1 MIHAVFFDI
10 GGTVHTQ
17 DATPESDRDYIR
29 RLWCFLH
36 MNHIYT
42 AETPEQLL
50 EHINAGAKAYKSYT
64 EQELIELP
72 PDMIWQKFFLKDF
85 DIPAEKLAGLGE
97 ELCYMFDRYRKHIV
111 KREGLKE
118 TLEALRQRGYRLG
131 VISNLMSTTFVP
143 RILEEHG
150 IAQYFETITMSSV
163 CGIRKPRPEIFEIAL
178 NEMRIGKEQAAYVGD
193 TISRDVRGVRNAG
206 WPLMIQT
213 YLIVF
218 PLLDMISTSFTLAQK
233 DARLA
238 GGTAGS
244 FTLYYW
250 QRLLGSALTKQ
261 MLLQPLLNSLL
272 IGVCV
277 SFFAILIGSVLAW
290 LMVRTDLPFK
300 PFFSLAV
307 IIPYM
312 IPSWCKS
319 QAWLTMF
326 KTERIG
332 GAPGFLMSLG
342 INVPDWLAYGPIAI
356 ITVLSLH
363 YYAYAYLLVSAALNS
378 INSELEEMGEIQ
390 GAGKATILRKITFPL
405 VLPAMLSAVI
415 LTFSKAIGT
424 FGVINYLGSKVNFV
438 TLSSQLY
445 MNSKSQ
451 NTQTAF
457 AMALIMICIAS
468 ISVFVNQKL
477 IGSRKSYATIGG
489 KGGRSTPIRL
499 GKHKPLI
506 TAVLF
511 LFFVFGIIMP
521 IALLI
526 LESFMLRQ
534 GDYSLS
540 NLTLHYWI
548 GDPIATVM
556 EGQPGIFKNANFI
569 NSLINSLKLTFVNG
583 VFGTIFGQIIGYI
596 CAKGRGKLHGKVVEQ
611 LVFIPYLIPSI
622 AFGGIFLSMFSA
634 PQQLFGVTLVPS
646 LYGTFALLTITSVV
660 KHLPFASRAG
670 TSNMLQ
676 IGGELEEAAEIAG
689 AGFFKRFIR
698 IVFPLSKGGF
708 VSGFMLIFVSIMKEL
723 DLIILLM
730 TPKTSTLPYL
740 AFQYQNSNSPQASD
754 CVAIVM
760 FSIVFLVYA
769 LANIF
774 GDADLA
780 KSMGG

>member
-1 MIHAVFFDI
+1 MKPKD
-10 GGTVHTQ
+10 Q
-17 DATPESDRDYIR
+17 NYSKSR
-29 RLWCFLH
+29 RLKNQIKAVVTNPYNL
-36 MNHIYT
+36 IVLI
-42 AETPEQLL
+42 AIVLL
-50 EHINAGAKAYKSYT
+50 
-64 EQELIELP
+64 
-72 PDMIWQKFFLKDF
+72 
-85 DIPAEKLAGLGE
+85 
-97 ELCYMFDRYRKHIV
+97 
-111 KREGLKE
+111 
-118 TLEALRQRGYRLG
+118 
-131 VISNLMSTTFVP
+131 
-143 RILEEHG
+143 
-150 IAQYFETITMSSV
+150 
-163 CGIRKPRPEIFEIAL
+163 
-178 NEMRIGKEQAAYVGD
+178 
-193 TISRDVRGVRNAG
+193 
-206 WPLMIQT
+206 T

-390 GAGKATILRKITFPL
+390 GASKPLILRKITLPL

-424 FGVINYLGSKVNFV
+424 FGTINYLGAPVSFR
-438 TLSSQLY
+438 TLSSELY
-445 MNSKSQ
+445 SNSKSQ

-457 AMALIMICIAS
+457 AMAILMICIAS
-468 ISVFVNQKL
+468 LSVFINQRL
-477 IGSRKSYATIGG
+477 IGARKSYATIGV
-489 KGGRSTPIRL
+489 KGGRSTPIGL
-499 GKHKPLI
+499 GGWKPI
-506 TAVLF
+506 VTIILF
-511 LFFVFGIIMP
+511 IFFLVGIIMP
-521 IALLI
+521 VIILI
-526 LESFMLRQ
+526 LESCMLKE
-534 GDYSLS
+534 GTYSLS
-540 NLTLHYWI
+540 NFTLYYWI
-548 GDPIATVM
+548 GEGDPNIM
-556 EGQPGIFKNANFI
+556 EGVPGIFKNETFMM
-569 NSLINSLKLTFVNG
+569 SLVNSLKLTLVNG
-583 VFGTIFGQIIGYI
+583 VFGTIFGQMLGYI
-596 CAKGRGKLHGKVVEQ
+596 CAKGRGKLHGKLVEQ
-611 LVFIPYLIPSI
+611 LVFIPYLIPSV
-622 AFGGIFLSMFSA
+622 AFGGIYLSMFSE
-634 PQQLFGVTLVPS
+634 PQTLFGVTLIPA
-646 LYGTFALLTITSVV
+646 LYGTFALLTLTSVV

-676 IGGELEEAAEIAG
+676 ISGELEEAATIEG
-689 AGFFKRFIR
+689 AGFFKRFVK

-708 VSGFMLIFVSIMKEL
+708 ISGFMLIFVSIMKEL
-723 DLIILLM
+723 DLIILIM

-740 AFQYQNSNSPQASD
+740 AFQYQNQNCPQASN

-780 KSMGG
+780 KSMAG

>member
-1 MIHAVFFDI
+1 M
-10 GGTVHTQ
+10 
-17 DATPESDRDYIR
+17 
-29 RLWCFLH
+29 
-36 MNHIYT
+36 
-42 AETPEQLL
+42 
-50 EHINAGAKAYKSYT
+50 
-64 EQELIELP
+64 
-72 PDMIWQKFFLKDF
+72 
-85 DIPAEKLAGLGE
+85 
-97 ELCYMFDRYRKHIV
+97 
-111 KREGLKE
+111 
-118 TLEALRQRGYRLG
+118 
-131 VISNLMSTTFVP
+131 
-143 RILEEHG
+143 
-150 IAQYFETITMSSV
+150 
-163 CGIRKPRPEIFEIAL
+163 
-178 NEMRIGKEQAAYVGD
+178 
-193 TISRDVRGVRNAG
+193 
-206 WPLMIQT
+206 
-213 YLIVF
+213 
-218 PLLDMISTSFTLAQK
+218 
-233 DARLA
+233 
-238 GGTAGS
+238 
-244 FTLYYW
+244 
-250 QRLLGSALTKQ
+250 
-261 MLLQPLLNSLL
+261 
-272 IGVCV
+272 
-277 SFFAILIGSVLAW
+277 
-290 LMVRTDLPFK
+290 
-300 PFFSLAV
+300 
-307 IIPYM
+307 
-312 IPSWCKS
+312 
-319 QAWLTMF
+319 
-326 KTERIG
+326 
-332 GAPGFLMSLG
+332 
-342 INVPDWLAYGPIAI
+342 
-356 ITVLSLH
+356 LSLH

-499 GKHKPLI
+499 GKHKLLI

-622 AFGGIFLSMFSA
+622 AFGGIFLSMFSR

-708 VSGFMLIFVSIMKEL
+708 ISGFMLIFVSIMKEL

>member
-1 MIHAVFFDI
+1 MKPKD
-10 GGTVHTQ
+10 Q
-17 DATPESDRDYIR
+17 NYSKSR
-29 RLWCFLH
+29 RLKNQIKAVVTNPYNVIVLVA
-36 MNHIYT
+36 IV
-42 AETPEQLL
+42 LL
-50 EHINAGAKAYKSYT
+50 
-64 EQELIELP
+64 
-72 PDMIWQKFFLKDF
+72 
-85 DIPAEKLAGLGE
+85 
-97 ELCYMFDRYRKHIV
+97 
-111 KREGLKE
+111 
-118 TLEALRQRGYRLG
+118 
-131 VISNLMSTTFVP
+131 
-143 RILEEHG
+143 
-150 IAQYFETITMSSV
+150 
-163 CGIRKPRPEIFEIAL
+163 
-178 NEMRIGKEQAAYVGD
+178 
-193 TISRDVRGVRNAG
+193 
-206 WPLMIQT
+206 T
-213 YLIVF
+213 YLIVL

-238 GGTAGS
+238 GGAAGD

-250 QRLLGSALTKQ
+250 QRLLGSSLTKQ

-277 SFFAILIGSVLAW
+277 SFFAIMIGSVLAW

-326 KTERIG
+326 QTERIG

-342 INVPDWLAYGPIAI
+342 INFPHSLAYSPVAI
-356 ITVLSLH
+356 IAVLSLH

-390 GAGKATILRKITFPL
+390 GAGKATILRKITLPL
-405 VLPAMLSAVI
+405 VLPAMLSAII

-489 KGGRSTPIRL
+489 KGGRSTPLRL
-499 GKHKPLI
+499 GKHKPIITLVLI
-506 TAVLF
+506 V
-511 LFFVFGIIMP
+511 FFIFGIIMP

-548 GDPIATVM
+548 GDPIANIM
-556 EGQPGIFKNANFI
+556 EGQPGIFKNDNFI

-596 CAKGRGKLHGKVVEQ
+596 CAKGRGKLHGKIVEQ

-622 AFGGIFLSMFSA
+622 AFGGIFLSMFST
-634 PQQLFGVTLVPS
+634 PQQIGGVTLVPS

-670 TSNMLQ
+670 TANMLQ

-689 AGFFKRFIR
+689 AGFFKRFVR